1 MSHPSQSKFD
11 SLCSRSLQLKVAVC
25 RPAASA
31 STGGRFEIHSLRPY
45 PRPPP
50 QKLHFS
56 TIPREF
62 ACTIRLEDT
71 VQRTLA
77 LQGRVI
83 YVTFRVP
90 SDARLQGTILT
101 DSFLLF

>member
-1 MSHPSQSKFD
+1 MSQPSQSKFA
-11 SLCSRSLQLKVAVC
+11 SLCSRSLQLKVC

-31 STGGRFEIHSLRPY
+31 SAGDRFEMHSLRPY
-45 PRPPP
+45 PRPLP

-90 SDARLQGTILT
+90 SNARLQGKILT